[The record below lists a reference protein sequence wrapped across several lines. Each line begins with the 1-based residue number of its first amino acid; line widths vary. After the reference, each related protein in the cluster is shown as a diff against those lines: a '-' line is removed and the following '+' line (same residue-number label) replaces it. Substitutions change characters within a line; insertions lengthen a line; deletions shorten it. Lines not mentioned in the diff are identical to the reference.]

1 MTIDGTEPD
10 DQDAPRD
17 LERIA
22 GDLADVERALER
34 LDDGSYWTDEVTGD
48 PLPDELLADDP
59 TTRRSVYTPGSPD
72 SGTADPD
79 VPPAPA

>member
-1 MTIDGTEPD
+1 MTLDGTEPD

-59 TTRRSVYTPGSPD
+59 TTRRSVYTRGSPD
-72 SGTADPD
+72 PGTADPD